1 MKLEEEVIK
10 QFLGDDFPGNVYVQ
24 EQVDSTQNV
33 AKRLDDQRPTAVLA
47 EMQTTG
53 YGKEKRSFYSPQ
65 NSGLYLSVLLPQII
79 TDELPHAGLFTTGL
93 AVAITQVLEKFYP
106 TKRFM
111 VKWVNDILLNKK
123 KVAGILV
130 ESILEGQSAKWIVG
144 LGINLTTANF
154 PAQLQAKAGSIAQ
167 QEVDRNRLAADIIK
181 AVWKTK
187 LTYQTK
193 QFINEYQQRLIL
205 MNQEVTLQL
214 ADGTVTG
221 VVKGIAKD
229 GELIVQQPSGMKVI
243 SAGEVVKVNY

>member
-1 MKLEEEVIK
+1 M
-10 QFLGDDFPGNVYVQ
+10 GDDFTGNVYVKDK
-24 EQVDSTQNV
+24 VDSTQNV
-33 AKRLDDQRPTAVLA
+33 AKSFEGNRLAAILA
-47 EMQTTG
+47 EKQTTG
-53 YGKEKRSFYSPQ
+53 YGKDKRSFYSPQ
-65 NSGLYLSVLLPQII
+65 NSGLYLSVLLPQIS

-106 TKRFM
+106 TKKFM
-111 VKWVNDILLNKK
+111 VKWVNDILLNNK

-144 LGINLTTANF
+144 LGINLTTTNF
-154 PAQLQAKAGSIAQ
+154 PSQLQAKAGSIAQ
-167 QEVDRNRLAADIIK
+167 QGVDRNRLAADIIK
-181 AVWKTK
+181 AVWQTK

-193 QFINEYQQRLIL
+193 QFIDEYQQRLIL
-205 MNQEVTLQL
+205 MNREVTLQL

-229 GELIVQQPSGMKVI
+229 GELIVQQPSGTKVI